1 MLARIYVNRYVCEVF
16 CLLLYCIYCSGL
28 EFTAV
33 LLSTAEE
40 ASGSHSNYGRSV
52 VNERVFNTV
61 LTRARALFVAFGN
74 PFYLMDTERRKGSG
88 RRCWKEF
95 LKRCIECNS
104 IVMPESTTEAEKHVL
119 FTKAFEEEDVP
130 RTSDSILESYEKEF
144 RQRLDFSK
152 GHWRLIERAADEVHR
167 PTSAPSVAHS
177 ACHILECKT
186 AREAEAVP
194 LSTARSGESF
204 IIMGIKSGGQALH
217 GAVVEVQ
224 PLSSGN
230 PPSLKQRHGRVIQ
243 VIEQSP
249 QRLFLCRM
257 DPFNSNLFIPLDGK
271 GPKLVNFP
279 PISRRLLQDS
289 KAVQETLGKDK
300 KNPVACFDGHGLEK
314 GIPRLKDVIPF
325 EAAKN
330 LIFLVKFIEWR
341 PDRVYPMAA
350 VIDIFPAA
358 HTAFHTER
366 MLKAAY
372 SEMMTSPPHTVPLP
386 QAGLRADVLAI
397 TVDTE
402 GTQYFD
408 DAISIVCKEST
419 HTPTTFTLGVHIV
432 NVASQMPRDVAR
444 KVIER
449 GSAVFL
455 DSATVMSPLV
465 PQSVSESLTLAAGS
479 IQPCITVSADI
490 VFTEQG
496 LGAIERSRIEVKG
509 NLTFGKTVI
518 QKSNVKILR
527 NFKFSEAQATL
538 NQALALPC
546 LTPRIDGTD
555 QLCNLYFVAKLMRE
569 IRLGQ
574 PALLLPCHERESPC
588 TVDVQAMVE
597 ELMLWAN
604 TEAAKY
610 LSNSSVALL
619 RCQPEPKEGWRELEK
634 QRKVLC
640 SRTDGVENGPRS
652 IPMAVVNR
660 AIQCLKDNP
669 RAGKY
674 LMSTES
680 HYPQVLALNEKV
692 LSLQNRASN
701 YVKERKEHR
710 RSEDLPIH
718 HSVGSLYTQ
727 FTSPLWRGF
736 DILVQY
742 ALLASLD
749 RTSFPF
755 ESKDLSDMARLCDQK
770 RQISR
775 KVTKEFQHM
784 KKAVECFHN
793 HYAVDTVVVSFQEK
807 TLRLK
812 APCGQFATDA
822 LSLSISALNPSKV
835 DQGPGRLTW
844 KFKIFSVDPK
854 KPITLKGL
862 DASSSGG
869 VKIRKVCLPKSDEE
883 GNPVEDMAPAT
894 FTPDCLTFRPPQ
906 WATVVKFLT
915 DPNKKNS
922 AETLGLLHSMCSA
935 HIHTSSHDKELPG
948 LVFAQVEVTKQVSAG
963 SMLHVWV
970 GSSHQGPLITT
981 AVHVV
986 QPVPFLSI
994 CHKHNANPSE
1004 CFSSPIL
1011 HNASLDHYSSLD
1023 QYISCWEE
1031 VLLAE
1036 AAQGSPSESELT
1048 VLQNAVLKWPTLKK
1062 VNSAIEESH
1071 CVPEDCIS
1079 LSIKEEI
1086 WRNCGSELHI
1096 DTGDFICAQ
1105 YDIPDRSYL
1114 APVQRT
1120 DPDLFAAPEAVRG
1133 VFHFVVAATETKEGE
1148 STDFSLKTVGKQNAQ
1163 VSLRMQQVVRKAD
1176 TPCTLQVIQCT
1187 VSYRQVGN
1195 VLWSANYY
1203 TYISH

>member
-1 MLARIYVNRYVCEVF
+1 M
-16 CLLLYCIYCSGL
+16 
-28 EFTAV
+28 
-33 LLSTAEE
+33 
-40 ASGSHSNYGRSV
+40 
-52 VNERVFNTV
+52 NERVFNTV

-74 PFYLMDTERRKGSG
+74 PFYLMDTERRKDSG

-95 LKRCIECNS
+95 LRRCIECNS
-104 IVMPESTTEAEKHVL
+104 IVMPESATENEKHVL
-119 FTKAFEEEDVP
+119 FTKAFEEENVP

-152 GHWRLIERAADEVHR
+152 GHWKLIERAADEVHR
-167 PTSAPSVAHS
+167 PTSAPSVPHS

-194 LSTARSGESF
+194 LSMTRSGESF
-204 IIMGIKSGGQALH
+204 IIMGIKSRGRALH

-224 PLSSGN
+224 ALSRGN
-230 PPSLKQRHGRVIQ
+230 PPSSRQRHGRVIQ
-243 VIEQSP
+243 VVEQSP
-249 QRLFLCRM
+249 QRLFPCRM

-271 GPKLVNFP
+271 GPKLVNLP
-279 PISRRLLQDS
+279 PISRRLLQDT
-289 KAVQETLGKDK
+289 KAVEQTLRKDK

-372 SEMMTSPPHTVPLP
+372 SEMMTLPPSIVPLP
-386 QAGLRADVLAI
+386 QAPALRPRYNIRAI

-402 GTQYFD
+402 GAQYFD

-419 HTPTTFTLGVHIV
+419 APHMSTTFTLGVHIV
-432 NVASQMPRDVAR
+432 NVASHLPRDVAR
-444 KVIER
+444 QVIER
-449 GSAVFL
+449 GSAVLL
-455 DSATVMSPLV
+455 DSDTVMSPLV
-465 PQSVSESLTLAAGS
+465 PQSVSESLTLTAGS

-546 LTPRIDGTD
+546 LTPRMDGTD

-569 IRLGQ
+569 NRLGQ
-574 PALLLPCHERESPC
+574 PALLLPCHERENPC

-604 TEAAKY
+604 TEAARY
-610 LSNSSVALL
+610 LSHSSSVALL
-619 RCQPEPKEGWRELEK
+619 RCQPEPSKHGWRELEQ
-634 QRKVLC
+634 QRNVLC
-640 SRTDGVENGPRS
+640 SSNDGVENGPRS
-652 IPMAVVNR
+652 IPMTVVNR

-669 RAGKY
+669 RACKY
-674 LMSTES
+674 LLSTES

-692 LSLQNRASN
+692 FSLQSRAA
-701 YVKERKEHR
+701 YHVKEHKEHR
-710 RSEDLPIH
+710 GSEDLPKH
-718 HSVGSLYTQ
+718 HGVGSLYTQ

-742 ALLASLD
+742 TLLASLD
-749 RTSFPF
+749 GTGFHF
-755 ESKDLSDMARLCDQK
+755 DLKDLSDMARLCDQK

-784 KKAVECFHN
+784 KKSIACFHN

-822 LSLSISALNPSKV
+822 LSLSISALNPSKL
-835 DQGPGRLTW
+835 DQGKGRLITW
-844 KFKIFSVDPK
+844 KFKIFSADPE

-883 GNPVEDMAPAT
+883 GNPVEDMAPVA
-894 FTPDCLTFRPPQ
+894 FLPDCLTFRPPQ
-906 WATVVKFLT
+906 WAPVVKFLT
-915 DPNKKNS
+915 DPNKENS
-922 AETLGLLHSMCSA
+922 KETLGLLHSMRSA
-935 HIHTSSHDKELPG
+935 QIHTSSSEKELRG
-948 LVFAQVEVTKQVSAG
+948 LVFAQVEVTKEVSEG
-963 SMLHVWV
+963 SMLRVWV
-970 GSSHQGPLITT
+970 GSSHQGPLMTT
-981 AVHVV
+981 EVHVV

-1023 QYISCWEE
+1023 QYIACWEE

-1079 LSIKEEI
+1079 LSIKEEV
-1086 WRNCGSELHI
+1086 WRNCGYELQI
-1096 DTGDFICAQ
+1096 ATGDFICAQ
-1105 YDIPDRSYL
+1105 YDIPDRAHS
-1114 APVQRT
+1114 VHSQRT
-1120 DPDLFAAPEAVRG
+1120 NLELFAAPEAVRG
-1133 VFHFVVAATETKEGE
+1133 VFHFVVAATVTIDGE
-1148 STDFSLKTVGKQNAQ
+1148 SKDFSLKTVGKQNAQ
-1163 VSLRMQQVVRKAD
+1163 VSLRLQQVVRKGD
-1176 TPCTLQVIQCT
+1176 TPCTLQVIPCT
-1187 VSYRQVGN
+1187 VSYRQVGS
-1195 VLWSANYY
+1195 VCCGLPIIIYC
-1203 TYISH
+1203 

>member
-1 MLARIYVNRYVCEVF
+1 M
-16 CLLLYCIYCSGL
+16 
-28 EFTAV
+28 
-33 LLSTAEE
+33 STAED

-61 LTRARALFVAFGN
+61 LTRARSLFVAFGN
-74 PFYLMDTERRKGSG
+74 PFYLMDTEKRKGSG

-95 LKRCIECNS
+95 LRRCIECNS

-167 PTSAPSVAHS
+167 PTSAPSAAHS
-177 ACHILECKT
+177 ARHILECKT

-194 LSTARSGESF
+194 LSTTASGESF
-204 IIMGIKSGGQALH
+204 IIMGIKSRGRALH

-230 PPSLKQRHGRVIQ
+230 PPSSKQRHGRVIQ
-243 VIEQSP
+243 VVEQSP
-249 QRLFLCRM
+249 QRLFLCKM

-372 SEMMTSPPHTVPLP
+372 SEMMTLPPPIAPLP
-386 QAGLRADVLAI
+386 QAPLGLRNGIQAI
-397 TVDTE
+397 TVDSD

-408 DAISIVCKEST
+408 DAISIVYKAST
-419 HTPTTFTLGVHIV
+419 HISTTFTLGVHIV
-432 NVASQMPRDVAR
+432 NVASQLPRDVAR
-444 KVIER
+444 QVIER

-465 PQSVSESLTLAAGS
+465 PQSVSESLTLTAGS

-546 LTPRIDGTD
+546 LTPRMDGTD

-574 PALLLPCHERESPC
+574 PALLLPCHERENPC
-588 TVDVQAMVE
+588 TVDIQGMVE

-610 LSNSSVALL
+610 LSNSPVALL
-619 RCQPEPKEGWRELEK
+619 RCQPKPKEGWKELEQ

-640 SRTDGVENGPRS
+640 SRTDGVENGPGS

-692 LSLQNRASN
+692 QALQNRASY
-701 YVKERKEHR
+701 YVKEHR
-710 RSEDLPIH
+710 EQSEDLPKH

-742 ALLASLD
+742 AILANLD
-749 RTSFPF
+749 RTGLPF

-770 RQISR
+770 RQISC

-784 KKAVECFHN
+784 KKAVACFHS

-835 DQGPGRLTW
+835 DQGQGRLTW
-844 KFKIFSVDPK
+844 KFKIFSADPK

-869 VKIRKVCLPKSDEE
+869 VKVRKVCLPKSDEE
-883 GNPVEDMAPAT
+883 GNPVEDMPPAT

-915 DPNKKNS
+915 APNQENS
-922 AETLGLLHSMCSA
+922 KETLGLLHSMRTAQIC
-935 HIHTSSHDKELPG
+935 TSSHDKELPG
-948 LVFAQVEVTKQVSAG
+948 LVFAQVEVTKQVSEG

-1011 HNASLDHYSSLD
+1011 HNASLDHYSSLG

-1048 VLQNAVLKWPTLKK
+1048 VLQNTVLKWPTFKK

-1071 CVPEDCIS
+1071 CVPEDFIS

-1086 WRNCGSELHI
+1086 WRNCSSELRI
-1096 DTGDFICAQ
+1096 ATGDFICAQ
-1105 YDIPDRSYL
+1105 YDVPDRSYL

-1120 DPDLFAAPEAVRG
+1120 DPELFAAPQAVRD

-1148 STDFSLKTVGKQNAQ
+1148 GTDFSLKTVGKQNAQ

-1176 TPCTLQVIQCT
+1176 TPSTLQVIPCT
-1187 VSYRQVGN
+1187 VSYR
-1195 VLWSANYY
+1195 
-1203 TYISH
+1203 